1 MHMIDVMAKL
11 KEIAESGYDNEDI
24 QRGIDAAATQVFA
37 EEEAIAE
44 EELSEKRGSKKRSM
58 QKNDVANDKEPV
70 EEEED
75 AVEEDAVEEVHED
88 VEEDTSLLDM
98 LKLAGRS
105 GVIGMNAPTAIIS
118 ENLELDEEEVEL
130 DEGQMKSKMIDDAE
144 SMSMEEFVEEYS
156 AEGMSEAEAK
166 AAYKDIMGEAIG
178 EEAVEETVA
187 VPVQALE
194 ELMRLAGYE
203 NYEAKIDEYEN
214 APEPE
219 YMDAEEQ
226 LDGLAGGLNGPK
238 KAYPAAAGGDNAMSQ
253 EPTEVD
259 ESLEESF
266 YSEYSKMV
274 EELKAEDD

>member
-37 EEEAIAE
+37 EEEAVAE

-70 EEEED
+70 EEEEE
-75 AVEEDAVEEVHED
+75 AVEEEDAVEEVHED
-88 VEEDTSLLDM
+88 VEEDTSLDDM

-105 GVIGMNAPTAIIS
+105 GVIGMKAPTAMIS
-118 ENLELDEEEVEL
+118 ESLELDEEEV
-130 DEGQMKSKMIDDAE
+130 DEAE
-144 SMSMEEFVEEYS
+144 EVEE
-156 AEGMSEAEAK
+156 
-166 AAYKDIMGEAIG
+166 AAIE

-214 APEPE
+214 DPEPE

-226 LDGLAGGLNGPK
+226 MMGLSGGLNGPK
-238 KAYPAAAGGDNAMSQ
+238 KMYPASADGDNPMNQ
-253 EPTEVD
+253 EPREIE
-259 ESLEESF
+259 ESLAESF
-266 YSEYSKMV
+266 YTEYSQMI
-274 EELKAEDD
+274 EELKQEDD